1 MNFTVAQ
8 VAAMLQGSVEGDGS
22 AAVNRLEKIEEATS
36 GALAFLSNQKY
47 EPYLYTT
54 GATAVIVGLDFV
66 PRQAHTA
73 VLIRVENPYL
83 AFTKLLEQYQQ
94 MRMAAKTGVEQPS
107 FAAEGSTFGPGCYR
121 AAFSYV
127 GAGCV
132 IGADVKIHPHVFI
145 GDNVHIGDSTILFA
159 GAKVY
164 SDTVIGKRCVLH
176 AGAVV
181 GSDGFGFAPQ
191 PDGSYRAIPQVG
203 NVTIEDDVSIGANTV
218 IDCATMGSTVIR
230 QGTKL
235 DNLIQIAHNV
245 EVGKHTVIAAQTGV
259 SGSTKIGD
267 YCVIAGQVGIVGHL
281 QLADRTSIG
290 AQSGISKSVKTAGL
304 KLQGSP
310 AFDYKDNLRSLAV
323 FRNLPQLQ
331 KRVEELEEKT
341 LNLPP
346 K

>member
-1 MNFTVAQ
+1 GQ
-8 VAAMLQGSVEGDGS
+8 
-22 AAVNRLEKIEEATS
+22 
-36 GALAFLSNQKY
+36 
-47 EPYLYTT
+47 
-54 GATAVIVGLDFV
+54 
-66 PRQAHTA
+66 
-73 VLIRVENPYL
+73 
-83 AFTKLLEQYQQ
+83 
-94 MRMAAKTGVEQPS
+94 
-107 FAAEGSTFGPGCYR
+107 
-121 AAFSYV
+121 
-127 GAGCV
+127 
-132 IGADVKIHPHVFI
+132 
-145 GDNVHIGDSTILFA
+145 
-159 GAKVY
+159 
-164 SDTVIGKRCVLH
+164 RCVVH
-176 AGAVV
+176 AGAVI

-203 NVTIEDDVSIGANTV
+203 NVVLEDDVSIGANTV
-218 IDCATMGSTVIR
+218 IDCATMGSTIIR

-281 QLADRTSIG
+281 QIADRTSIG
-290 AQSGISKSVKTAGL
+290 AQSGISKSIQKSGL

-323 FRNLPQLQ
+323 FRNLPRLQ

-341 LNLPP
+341 LNLPL